1 MFNFTYLGNSDAE
14 SQSDVDS
21 LSDGSSLNSLSDGAT
36 SNGCIII
43 SDSDDFE
50 FPRNQTASDNTL
62 RIRKEQHLQASTLDS
77 VDRLL
82 MESDPDKTLT
92 NSSQVDRLHHQQILQ
107 LQALPIQNPLAF
119 QGRKVVHSFNVFFSF
134 LCQT

>member
-1 MFNFTYLGNSDAE
+1 MFNFKYLGNSDAE

-21 LSDGSSLNSLSDGAT
+21 LSDGSSFSSLSDGAT

-50 FPRNQTASDNTL
+50 FARNQTASDNTL
-62 RIRKEQHLQASTLDS
+62 RIRKEQHLQTSTLDS

-92 NSSQVDRLHHQQILQ
+92 NSS
-107 LQALPIQNPLAF
+107 PITGIAHIKN
-119 QGRKVVHSFNVFFSF
+119 
-134 LCQT
+134 